1 MPCEH
6 SDRAVESATFA
17 QGAQGGR
24 KTHAQL
30 RAPRPLFRRLLEPPA
45 NENVIVTQHV
55 ACSEMASKKFAIK
68 GGPAHCG
75 QLSVVLAGGSGLA
88 NRGSRWMELL
98 LSLVPSRYKE
108 EQS

>member
-45 NENVIVTQHV
+45 NENVIVTQV
-55 ACSEMASKKFAIK
+55 SSCKLPKPETCKKASQHQEGDRI
-68 GGPAHCG
+68 CD
-75 QLSVVLAGGSGLA
+75 
-88 NRGSRWMELL
+88 LL
-98 LSLVPSRYKE
+98 LP
-108 EQS
+108 